1 MSILTHNKQMGKFI
15 MAKSFLKTETTFL
28 ERLVVLEKWVST
40 RKCGEALKKE
50 LAEFCECETDQK
62 FENFVNRQLLRLVKA
77 VGHGHIA
84 YGFFMELDIM
94 RFQNRVLNDERFH
107 EGLRRVLGKIVRTPK
122 LFAKKL
128 DIVKFLNRVLDD
140 EHFDEALKSEI
151 RELILPPELFA
162 EVNWN

>member
-1 MSILTHNKQMGKFI
+1 MNLSILTHNKQMGKFI

-77 VGHGHIA
+77 IKHGYIA
-84 YGFFMELDIM
+84 YGYFLELDIM
-94 RFQNRVLNDERFH
+94 KFQNRVLNNERFD
-107 EGLRRVLGKIVRTPK
+107 EGLRSELGELILSPQ
-122 LFAKKL
+122 LFAK
-128 DIVKFLNRVLDD
+128 
-140 EHFDEALKSEI
+140 
-151 RELILPPELFA
+151 
-162 EVNWN
+162 VN

>member
-1 MSILTHNKQMGKFI
+1 MGKFI
-15 MAKSFLKTETTFL
+15 MARSFLKTETTFL

-122 LFAKKL
+122 LFAKADDSFSKL

-162 EVNWN
+162 EVN